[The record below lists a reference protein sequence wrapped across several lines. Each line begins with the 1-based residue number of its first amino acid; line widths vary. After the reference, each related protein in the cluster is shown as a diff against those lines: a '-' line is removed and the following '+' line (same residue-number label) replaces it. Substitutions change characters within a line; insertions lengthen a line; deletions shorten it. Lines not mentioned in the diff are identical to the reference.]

1 MNIFMTIGHI
11 QLNGC
16 PKPRQL
22 VDQLAYVRFHLCC
35 IRRFGQGIAVPAQDQ
50 IIQRHV
56 KQLGKLYE
64 QIHRTSFFARFNAAI
79 IALVDIQRIC
89 GLFLCKPL
97 FDAELADAFSA
108 LFHVIIQ
115 LCNLQSVNL
124 WVLQFEIRDHG
135 YLAM

>member
-1 MNIFMTIGHI
+1 MTIGHI
-11 QLNGC
+11 QSNGS
-16 PKPRQL
+16 PNLRQP
-22 VDQLAYVRFHLCC
+22 VDQLAYVRFQLCC

-56 KQLGKLYE
+56 KQVGKLYE
-64 QIHRTSFFARFNAAI
+64 QIHGTSFFARFNAAI
-79 IALVDIQRIC
+79 IALVYIQRIC
-89 GLFLCKPL
+89 GLFLRKFIL
-97 FDAELADAFSA
+97 DAELTDTFSA

>member
-1 MNIFMTIGHI
+1 MTIGHTRSD
-11 QLNGC
+11 GF
-16 PKPRQL
+16 PKPCQSVNQL
-22 VDQLAYVRFHLCC
+22 IDIRFQLCR
-35 IRRFGQGIAVPAQDQ
+35 IRRFGQGIAVSAQDQ

-56 KQLGKLYE
+56 KQVGKLYE
-64 QIHRTSFFARFNAAI
+64 QIHGTSFFARFTAAR